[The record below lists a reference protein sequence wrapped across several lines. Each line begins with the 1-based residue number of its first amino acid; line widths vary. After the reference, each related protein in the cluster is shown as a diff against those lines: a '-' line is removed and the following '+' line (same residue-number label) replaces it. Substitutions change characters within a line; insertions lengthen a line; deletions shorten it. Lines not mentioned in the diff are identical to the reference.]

1 VPALSPAVN
10 DSRAALSRALK
21 GLEGNAGNGG
31 GVGSRRYARPG
42 ADRL

>member
-21 GLEGNAGNGG
+21 GLGGNAAKGAGLVRTVVPGG
-31 GVGSRRYARPG
+31 GG
-42 ADRL
+42 DRL

>member
-10 DSRAALSRALK
+10 DGRAALSRALK
-21 GLEGNAGNGG
+21 GLEGNAADGG
-31 GVGSRRYARPG
+31 WGGSGRYDRPG